1 MLQVGTKPL
10 LNEGFLQFMVS
21 CPSMGQLI
29 TQFWTSGDIISGFQ
43 SQSLQPYSRLAKA
56 HFFNEVR

>member
-1 MLQVGTKPL
+1 MKVSYKK
-10 LNEGFLQFMVS
+10 FMVAYS
-21 CPSMGQLI
+21 SMGQLI